1 MKRTRVLQVSV
12 TEGAKE
18 TVLDFGWL
26 ALNVLLFISSGL
38 IRWRRSW
45 LL

>member
-1 MKRTRVLQVSV
+1 MKRTCVLQVSV

-26 ALNVLLFISSGL
+26 ALKSL
-38 IRWRRSW
+38 
-45 LL
+45 